1 VILRRLLPDAAE
13 LDIGD
18 AAGRAALLG
27 EYAPPPGAH
36 LRLNMISSFDGSA
49 VGDDGTSESL
59 SNRVDRRILGVI
71 RELADAVI
79 VGAASVRAEGYQIP
93 RASRLAVVTATGD
106 LGGHRFERAAEPVL
120 VLGPAGAVAHAA
132 EELGDLVEPV
142 PLAEGSGPSAIVEAL
157 HARGLRSL
165 VSEGGPTLAR
175 RLLEHGLVDEFC
187 LSWSPR
193 LVGARLPLVG
203 AGPLEP
209 VPLRPVALFSD
220 EEGSLYGRWV
230 PADA

>member
-1 VILRRLLPDAAE
+1 MILRRLLPDAGE
-13 LDIGD
+13 LDIAD
-18 AAGRAALLG
+18 TAGRDALLR

-36 LRLNMISSFDGSA
+36 LRLNMIASLDGSA

-120 VLGPAGAVAHAA
+120 VLGPAHAVARAA
-132 EELGDLVEPV
+132 DELGDLIEAV
-142 PLAEGSGPSAIVEAL
+142 PLPDGSGPSAILDAL
-157 HARGLRSL
+157 HGRGLRSL

-203 AGPLEP
+203 AGALDP
-209 VPLRPVALFSD
+209 VTLRPIALFSD
-220 EEGSLYGRWV
+220 DEGSLYGRWI
-230 PADA
+230 PAGA